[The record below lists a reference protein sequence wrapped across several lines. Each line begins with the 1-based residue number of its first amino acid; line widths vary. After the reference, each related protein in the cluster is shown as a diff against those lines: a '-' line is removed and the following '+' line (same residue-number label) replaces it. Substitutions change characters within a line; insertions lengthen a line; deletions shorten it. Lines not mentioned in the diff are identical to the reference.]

1 MHEKTLRSLARYR
14 QKVNNLLAELEHL
27 PAETLSRKPADGGW
41 SAIQTMQHMAL
52 TDGGSLAYVRK
63 KLSFN
68 PELERPGLGAWIRY
82 QLLIATLRSPLR
94 FKAPKSVGAPEVLP
108 NDAAFAD
115 VRAAWLKAI
124 DDWENF
130 LRTMPAELA
139 DKAVFKHPRAGR
151 LSWAQVIGFFHPH
164 LDRHRGQILRAVK
177 N

>member
-14 QKVNNLLAELEHL
+14 QKINALLAELEHL
-27 PAETLSRKPADGGW
+27 PAETLSRRPADGGW
-41 SAIQTMQHMAL
+41 SAIQTLQHMAL

-63 KLSFN
+63 KLSFG
-68 PELERPGLGAWIRY
+68 PELEKPALGTWFRY
-82 QLLIATLRSPLR
+82 QLLIASLRSPFK
-94 FKAPKSVGAPEVLP
+94 FKAPKTVGAPEVLP

-130 LRTMPAELA
+130 LRTMPTELA

-151 LSWAQVIGFFHPH
+151 LSWTQVIGFFHPH
-164 LDRHRGQILRAVK
+164 LDRHRGQIQRAVAV
-177 N
+177 